1 MATQIQLTRSGSAG
15 GSPPN
20 ATELEYGELALNYAD
35 GKLFFKNSSNQ
46 IEQLN
51 STYRNSGQKIFV
63 NESDNH
69 IGLNTTSPA
78 FLLDLGGSSA
88 HHENSLR
95 LNQNDDGTAIR
106 IGGSAAGDITLLRVD
121 NADGETA
128 GEAESLSFPSSAEG
142 FRIRYLG
149 SNNHELGFFA
159 DNGGTEV
166 QALTIL
172 QDGKIGIGTGTPAKL
187 LDVQGGSAR
196 VSGNFSAGGDLTIGG
211 NTVLGNATSDTASIS
226 GALTVDTD
234 TLVVDESND
243 RVGINQ
249 ATPASELDVTGS
261 ANITQSL
268 VVGTNLTVTGNT
280 ALGNATTDT
289 VTLTGDMT
297 VGGNV
302 TATTAP
308 TIGDHLV
315 NKTYVDTTQPG
326 LTTISTFHT
335 QPTLFDNDAWVPFID
350 TDPDDDFKFAGT
362 GSVYEGELSGGGS
375 SPTGTSGTAPNGTAG
390 GIYITIPSGGKSLV
404 EVQIDAADS
413 DHNTDDHFVVY
424 LINEAGIAAGSSTF
438 NPTADNTLID
448 SQYYHYRS
456 TDLNDSYVHFS
467 SINVIQKFTAGERIG
482 VFVQEMSSADRILL
496 SATIKITNYPD

>member
-149 SNNHELGFFA
+149 SNNHELGF
-159 DNGGTEV
+159 
-166 QALTIL
+166 L
-172 QDGKIGIGTGTPAKL
+172 QITVVLKFKL
-187 LDVQGGSAR
+187 
-196 VSGNFSAGGDLTIGG
+196 
-211 NTVLGNATSDTASIS
+211 
-226 GALTVDTD
+226 
-234 TLVVDESND
+234 
-243 RVGINQ
+243 
-249 ATPASELDVTGS
+249 
-261 ANITQSL
+261 
-268 VVGTNLTVTGNT
+268 
-280 ALGNATTDT
+280 
-289 VTLTGDMT
+289 
-297 VGGNV
+297 
-302 TATTAP
+302 
-308 TIGDHLV
+308 
-315 NKTYVDTTQPG
+315 
-326 LTTISTFHT
+326 
-335 QPTLFDNDAWVPFID
+335 
-350 TDPDDDFKFAGT
+350 
-362 GSVYEGELSGGGS
+362 
-375 SPTGTSGTAPNGTAG
+375 
-390 GIYITIPSGGKSLV
+390 
-404 EVQIDAADS
+404 
-413 DHNTDDHFVVY
+413 
-424 LINEAGIAAGSSTF
+424 
-438 NPTADNTLID
+438 
-448 SQYYHYRS
+448 
-456 TDLNDSYVHFS
+456 
-467 SINVIQKFTAGERIG
+467 
-482 VFVQEMSSADRILL
+482 
-496 SATIKITNYPD
+496 